1 MCLLVLPSV
10 TRAQAE
16 KELKDDLEVKLAVS
30 SLVCAVSD
38 KASTQRL
45 DQRASEELK
54 FEKKRKLKATTSE
67 GKLKAELGKTNATVS
82 SLQADVGAA
91 VAWRKG
97 VDELESKLMAHIEEL
112 KATAEV
118 RKKTI
123 PSRQPYPYSASVRRT
138 EHGCYP
144 FLIKIAAQCDCW

>member
-1 MCLLVLPSV
+1 MCLPVSPPV
-10 TRAQAE
+10 TRVQAE

-54 FEKKRKLKATTSE
+54 LEKKRKLKATTNE

-97 VDELESKLMAHIEEL
+97 VDDLESKLMAHIEDL

-118 RKKTI
+118 RKKSI
-123 PSRQPYPYSASVRRT
+123 PSRQPYPYSASVCRA
-138 EHGCYP
+138 EDGCYL
-144 FLIKIAAQCDCW
+144 FLTKIAVQCGCW